1 MKIIKLT
8 GILLSLVFLTG
19 CWAPK
24 SVLTTANITQPV
36 LVGKVKTINGEKS
49 ETTKN
54 EGTKFSAAIV
64 NSIFVWSA
72 AYAYGHTTVTEG
84 SNVIDEQLLPLIDE
98 VSQDKKTVL
107 VVDQIR
113 YDAMSGYWLFVLSSA
128 NKGWIDGYIY

>member
-1 MKIIKLT
+1 
-8 GILLSLVFLTG
+8 
-19 CWAPK
+19 
-24 SVLTTANITQPV
+24 
-36 LVGKVKTINGEKS
+36 VGKVKTINGEKS